1 MKFSIKDLVTFTEE
15 FVNGNLLF
23 FVQQKI
29 LTVLNGEA
37 VSRRCNVK
45 KVFLIF
51 FLKFAGKYVSLFF
64 NKVAG
69 AARNFVK
76 EDALAQVFSCEFWKI
91 FKNTFFKWIHVLTW
105 FWPTFLVCFEVHV
118 LLRQDCQI
126 LIWWLECF
134 EENL

>member
-15 FVNGNLLF
+15 FLNGNLLF

-37 VSRRCNVK
+37 VSRRCNIK

-91 FKNTFFKWIHVLTW
+91 FKNTFF
-105 FWPTFLVCFEVHV
+105 
-118 LLRQDCQI
+118 
-126 LIWWLECF
+126 
-134 EENL
+134 